1 MSQIRKCPSCGKKN
15 YSATRAACHACGEPM
30 PFDVIEGELADE
42 NEPQHPRPSLT
53 FPEGLREP
61 QHNEIWLGAGGV
73 RLRIIERVIER
84 TEPAKI
90 YFRCEVMNGTKA
102 TLVADYFAITFAE
115 EAPGAETQVVDAD
128 IQGGPYRTPAA
139 RRADSGQY
147 ELIIHD
153 IAWSVDH
160 TQCTVEFEAVGAPN
174 YSYTNGRNPWLK
186 ATVDMRADVSR
197 QLGSGARRAG
207 TALAARDPRAPD
219 QQTVAVFGLPDS
231 EPQGAPEMPDDAKIK
246 EACRKVLQRHIEDA
260 LDERRRVEMRADARD
275 ALIGSRFKVN
285 I

>member
-1 MSQIRKCPSCGKKN
+1 MN
-15 YSATRAACHACGEPM
+15 YGRCHGTTKLGVRCLRQAGEDGYCILHAPIEAEVVD
-30 PFDVIEGELADE
+30 DV
-42 NEPQHPRPSLT
+42 NVHPLPRFT
-53 FPEGLREP
+53 FPEGQREP

-73 RLRIIERVIER
+73 RLRIIERVFER

-102 TLVADYFAITFAE
+102 TLLADYYAITFAE
-115 EAPGAETQVVDAD
+115 AAPGAETQMVDAD

-139 RRADSGQY
+139 RRADGEQY

-174 YSYTNGRNPWLK
+174 FSYTNGRNPWLK
-186 ATVDMRADVSR
+186 ATVSMRADVNR
-197 QLGSGARRAG
+197 QLSAGRSGS
-207 TALAARDPRAPD
+207 ALAARDPRMPD
-219 QQTVAVFGLPDS
+219 PTTVATFGVPDS

-246 EACRKVLQRHIEDA
+246 EACRRVLQIHIEAA

-285 I
+285 V